1 MKTAI
6 FAAATLAAATALA
19 TPALGQSAPLSVIY
33 HATLSGANEIGGGDP
48 DGSGKAEIK
57 IMGNYDKVCFKL
69 SDIANIGPIVAAHV
83 HHGVVGANGPPVFS
97 LSKSADGSWQGCQD
111 GASWEKNRINGD
123 PQDFYVNVHTKE
135 FPGGAIRGQL
145 AG

>member
-1 MKTAI
+1 MKTA
-6 FAAATLAAATALA
+6 FLAAATLAVATALA
-19 TPALGQSAPLSVIY
+19 GPALGEAAPLGLTY
-33 HATLSGANEIGGGDP
+33 HAILSGQNEVGGGDP
-48 DGSGKAEIK
+48 DGSGRAEIK
-57 IMGNYDKVCFKL
+57 IVGNYDKVCFKL

-83 HHGVVGANGPPVFS
+83 HHGVAGANGPPVFP
-97 LSKSADGSWQGCQD
+97 LSKASDGTWQGCED
-111 GASWEKNRINGD
+111 GASWSQNRIDGD